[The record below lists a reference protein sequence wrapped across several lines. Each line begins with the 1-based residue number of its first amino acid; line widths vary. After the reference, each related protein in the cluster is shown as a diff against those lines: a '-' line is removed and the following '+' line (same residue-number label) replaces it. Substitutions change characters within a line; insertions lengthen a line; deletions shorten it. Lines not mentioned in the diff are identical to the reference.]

1 MNLEEVLEEYGLTE
15 RQAKVYLAAL
25 ELGESDVS
33 DLAQK
38 AQIRRA
44 GAYYLSESLV
54 KDGLFY
60 KTKKAN
66 KLYYS
71 AVEPKNL
78 LEQAK
83 RKKQIIEE
91 NFSEL
96 QALARLS
103 IKKPNIHIYEGI
115 EGIKTAY
122 KRTLTKK
129 NAKMYAFSPY
139 ATAQKTAQFHGREYL
154 KWGLEY
160 IKQRA
165 KKNIFVYDIAED
177 SSEARERKKRD
188 QEELRETRLVPKE
201 KFPFTNE
208 IDIFQNLV
216 IIISYK
222 ELLAIIIESQDIAFT
237 LKTIFNLAWE
247 AAANYSKK

>member
-1 MNLEEVLEEYGLTE
+1 MNLEEVLEEYGLSE

-25 ELGESDVS
+25 ELGESDVA
-33 DLAQK
+33 DIAQK

-71 AVEPKNL
+71 AVEPKTFL
-78 LEQAK
+78 AQAK

-91 NFSEL
+91 NFSEF

-103 IKKPNIHIYEGI
+103 VKKPSVHIYEGI

-122 KRTLTKK
+122 KKTLAKK

-139 ATAQKTAQFHGREYL
+139 ATAQKQAMFHGKEYL
-154 KWGLEY
+154 NWGIDY

-165 KKNIFVYDIAED
+165 KRNIFVYDIAED
-177 SSEARERKKRD
+177 SPEAGERKARD
-188 QEELRETRLVPKE
+188 KEELRETRLIPKE

-222 ELLAIIIESQDIAFT
+222 ELLAILIESEDIAFT
-237 LKTIFNLAWE
+237 LKTIFSLAWE
-247 AAANYSKK
+247 AAERYQK

>member
-25 ELGESDVS
+25 ELGESRVTDI
-33 DLAQK
+33 AQK

-44 GAYYLSESLV
+44 GTYYLIESLV
-54 KDGLFY
+54 KEGLFY
-60 KTKKAN
+60 RTKKVN
-66 KLYYS
+66 KIFYS
-71 AVEPKNL
+71 AVEPKL
-78 LEQAK
+78 LLKTAK
-83 RKKQIIEE
+83 RKGKIIEE

-103 IKKPNIHIYEGI
+103 VKKPNIRIYEGV
-115 EGIKTAY
+115 EGIKTVY
-122 KRTLTKK
+122 KKTLIKK

-139 ATAQKTAQFHGREYL
+139 ATAQKQALFHGKEYFN
-154 KWGLEY
+154 WGLDY
-160 IKQRA
+160 IRQRA
-165 KKNIFVYDIAED
+165 KRNIFVYDIAED
-177 SSEARERKKRD
+177 SPEARERQARD

-222 ELLAIIIESQDIAFT
+222 DLLAILIESEDIAFT

-247 AAANYSKK
+247 TAEKYK

>member
-1 MNLEEVLEEYGLTE
+1 MNLEEVLEEYGLSE

-44 GAYYLSESLV
+44 GTYYLSESLV
-54 KDGLFY
+54 KDDLFY
-60 KTKKAN
+60 RTKKVN

-78 LEQAK
+78 LAQAK

-96 QALARLS
+96 QALSRLS
-103 IKKPNIHIYEGI
+103 VKKPSIHIYEGI

-122 KRTLTKK
+122 KRTLAKK

-139 ATAQKTAQFHGREYL
+139 ATAQKQAMFHGKEYL
-154 KWGLEY
+154 NWGLDY
-160 IKQRA
+160 IRQRA

-177 SSEARERKKRD
+177 SPEARERKMRD

-222 ELLAIIIESQDIAFT
+222 ELLAILIESEDIAFT
-237 LKTIFNLAWE
+237 LKTIFNLSWE
-247 AAANYSKK
+247 AAAYYKT